1 MTEASAPSGP
11 PNAAPT
17 PAPAQPATAPAA
29 APVAAP
35 PAAEPSGETKVKT
48 RLPYQRACNEKDAKG
63 KLCAGHLKRW
73 YGFGD
78 DIKKKYG
85 PNPEVYRCEYCH
97 TLYLPAP
104 GYESR
109 SGTLQF

>member
-1 MTEASAPSGP
+1 MSEGSPAS
-11 PNAAPT
+11 
-17 PAPAQPATAPAA
+17 PAPQP
-29 APVAAP
+29 AAP
-35 PAAEPSGETKVKT
+35 PAATESSSATAAATTTAPKVKI
-48 RLPYQRACNEKDAKG
+48 RQPYQRACNEKNEKG

-73 YGFGD
+73 YGFGE

-85 PNPEVYRCEYCH
+85 LNPEIYRCEYCH

-109 SGTLQF
+109 TGTLQF